1 MNKNNSRNKYQFVKG
16 KITGLTFKMRWIS
29 YVSCYRLISQRNV
42 KIWLFRNA
50 KLFVG
55 TSWQR

>member
-1 MNKNNSRNKYQFVKG
+1 MNKNNTRNKYQFVKG
-16 KITGLTFKMRWIS
+16 KITGLALKMRWIS
-29 YVSCYRLISQRNV
+29 YVSLYRLISQRNV

-55 TSWQR
+55 TSWQC